1 MDGSKDARMIIMNEN
16 VSLPEKYAHQ
26 FVFAEWNLEK
36 EQLLIYSEY
45 KKIRKLIKKHGE
57 KPI

>member
-1 MDGSKDARMIIMNEN
+1 MNEN

-36 EQLLIYSEY
+36 EQLSIYLEY
-45 KKIRKLIKKHGE
+45 KKTRKLIKKQKFE
-57 KPI
+57 INL